1 MTGVVQRGAALP
13 RGAGGV
19 QVLGHRG
26 DARQA
31 AENTV
36 LACRNAIAR
45 GADGVEID
53 VCVTADGQ
61 VVLWH
66 DRDPDEPIAVARQ
79 TALEGLSY
87 VPAVPDRDSPLRRP
101 VVELTLAELQAHY
114 GYQKRLH
121 AMLDLVDAEPEEKV
135 PISTLEQF
143 AVWAAGEPA
152 ARTLVFDV
160 KLVEREL
167 HALDALLDG
176 MLAMCRQHPELRK
189 RRLLLLSTQAEVHA
203 SLRAALPSAE
213 ELACF
218 KLVPDFELGAV
229 VQTARKL
236 GARDVSIGAT
246 PLRLWSEVRRDVIA
260 ALRERRRGRLDS
272 ITLWGIDEEDT
283 LAEVVHMGVDA
294 VITSEIERARA
305 LVASRAA

>member
-1 MTGVVQRGAALP
+1 MVQRSAPAP
-13 RGAGGV
+13 RGARAV

-26 DARQA
+26 DTRDAP
-31 AENTV
+31 ENTV
-36 LACRNAIAR
+36 LACQSAIAR
-45 GADGVEID
+45 GAQGVEID

-66 DRDPDEPIAVARQ
+66 DRDPDEAIAVARQ

-101 VVELTLAELQAHY
+101 VAELTLAELQAHY
-114 GYQKRLH
+114 GYHQRVH
-121 AMLDLVDAEPEEKV
+121 AVLDLVDAEPEQKAPV
-135 PISTLEQF
+135 STLEQF
-143 AVWAAGEPA
+143 AAWAAGEAA

-167 HALDALLDG
+167 HQLDALLDG
-176 MLAMCRQHPELRK
+176 MRRACRVHPELRK

-203 SLRAALPSAE
+203 SLRARLPAAE

-218 KLVPDFELGAV
+218 KLVPDFELGGV
-229 VQTARKL
+229 VETARKL

-246 PLRLWSEVRRDVIA
+246 PLRLWSEVRRDVLA
-260 ALRERRRGRLDS
+260 ALRERRRGALDS

-283 LAEVVHMGVDA
+283 LAEVVHLGVDA
-294 VITSEIERARA
+294 VITSQIERARE
-305 LVASRAA
+305 LVAVRAA